1 MVSREPDILGDGVK
15 PADTVGHIGELD
27 CTELKEAMGVKD
39 DTIEEEA
46 DIWLDALSDTRC
58 NADWVP
64 TGVTEADG
72 NGDAEPVKDS
82 LLELEIVW
90 DTLRVVEEECD
101 VRGDAEFV
109 CKLDRDTRGVSE
121 LDDIHD
127 TVFRDDTE
135 GIFVT
140 EVIGVSDTV
149 DDIE

>member
-1 MVSREPDILGDGVK
+1 
-15 PADTVGHIGELD
+15 
-27 CTELKEAMGVKD
+27 MGVKD

-64 TGVTEADG
+64 TGVTEVDIT
-72 NGDAEPVKDS
+72 GDAELDDDS

-90 DTLRVVEEECD
+90 DTLILVEEECD

-109 CKLDRDTRGVSE
+109 CELDRDTRGVSE

-127 TVFRDDTE
+127 GVLRDDTE
-135 GIFVT
+135 GIFVI

-149 DDIE
+149 DDTE